1 MIAAIYELNGRILKT
16 TNLTKKLKRLKSE
29 PKILFQL
36 ENGTEADLDQWIKDN
51 QNINSNSEKED
62 IEIKKY
68 HYRNPITG
76 YTITSIY
83 DNLDVN
89 GYIKID

>member
-1 MIAAIYELNGRILKT
+1 MITFKYNNKQYT
-16 TNLTKKLKRLKSE
+16 TNNLDSKLNKLGITR
-29 PKILFQL
+29 
-36 ENGTEADLDQWIKDN
+36 
-51 QNINSNSEKED
+51 ED
-62 IEIKKY
+62 IEILGKRDLGEIDTSIKKY

-89 GYIKID
+89 GYERID

>member
-1 MIAAIYELNGRILKT
+1 MIAAIYELNSKILKT

-36 ENGTEADLDQWIKDN
+36 ENGTEADLDKWIKDN
-51 QNINSNSEKED
+51 QNINSNSEED

-68 HYRNPITG
+68 HYRN
-76 YTITSIY
+76 TITRYKMNSIY
-83 DNLDVN
+83 DNIDIN
-89 GYIKID
+89 SYIKID

>member
-1 MIAAIYELNGRILKT
+1 MIAAVYELNGKILKT

-29 PKILFQL
+29 PKILYQI
-36 ENGTEADLDQWIKDN
+36 EDGTEADLDRWIKDN
-51 QNINSNSEKED
+51 QNKTQTEED

-68 HYRNPITG
+68 HYRNPTTG

>member
-1 MIAAIYELNGRILKT
+1 MIAAIYELNGKILKT

-36 ENGTEADLDQWIKDN
+36 ENGTETDLDKWIKDN
-51 QNINSNSEKED
+51 QNINSNSEED

-68 HYRNPITG
+68 HYRNPITE
-76 YTITSIY
+76 YTMTSIY

>member
-1 MIAAIYELNGRILKT
+1 MIAAIYELNGKILKT

-36 ENGTEADLDQWIKDN
+36 ENGTEA
-51 QNINSNSEKED
+51 NSEED

-76 YTITSIY
+76 YTMTSIY

>member
-36 ENGTEADLDQWIKDN
+36 ENGTEADLDKWIKDN
-51 QNINSNSEKED
+51 QNINSNSEED
-62 IEIKKY
+62 
-68 HYRNPITG
+68 RNPITG

>member
-1 MIAAIYELNGRILKT
+1 MIAAIYELNGKILKT

-36 ENGTEADLDQWIKDN
+36 ENGTEADLDKWLKQTKSTN
-51 QNINSNSEKED
+51 PEED

-76 YTITSIY
+76 YTMTSIY

>member
-1 MIAAIYELNGRILKT
+1 MIAAIYELNGKILKT

-36 ENGTEADLDQWIKDN
+36 ENGTETDLDQWIKDN
-51 QNINSNSEKED
+51 RNINSNSEEED
-62 IEIKKY
+62 IEIKTY

-76 YTITSIY
+76 YTMTSIY